1 METRFRSL
9 TRIYRTKL
17 VVALVLLGSSLATM
31 AQSATF
37 AVSQNGKPVG
47 TASYTFAPNSGGF
60 DSTSMVRVN
69 MQGLSYQL
77 SKNEE
82 LSANNALKHVQLSA
96 IVNNSAVNVVAK
108 PDAAQFLLNI
118 SANGRSST
126 TRLDAHNLTVFL
138 ADFDPGALETLLA
151 MAAGSNNRDLWA
163 IIPKQAGTIE
173 QIQLAT
179 YPDEKGTLD
188 GKPIATHHLIA
199 TIAGSTTDLFA
210 GPENQLLQAELPQQ
224 GFALIRNGFVLTPPA
239 RPLSP
244 PPAPSPAPA
253 NNPPAQ

>member
-138 ADFDPGALETLLA
+138 ADFDPALL
-151 MAAGSNNRDLWA
+151 
-163 IIPKQAGTIE
+163 
-173 QIQLAT
+173 
-179 YPDEKGTLD
+179 
-188 GKPIATHHLIA
+188 KPCSRWLPAA
-199 TIAGSTTDLFA
+199 TIATC
-210 GPENQLLQAELPQQ
+210 GPSFPN
-224 GFALIRNGFVLTPPA
+224 
-239 RPLSP
+239 RPVRSNRSSWLRIP
-244 PPAPSPAPA
+244 MRRAPSTESRS
-253 NNPPAQ
+253 